1 MPKPEKHK
9 WTFAARFRR
18 GAFGWRSQPA
28 IKRVKEAVSE
38 IRKSA
43 RKHPLLAA
51 EGAVLL
57 LGKLSPALEQVDSSS
72 GAIGTAVNNAIG
84 KLVPIIAP
92 APADDELREAWLER
106 LWEAYQADQIPYIE
120 SLADHWG
127 ELCASK
133 ERASA
138 WADRLLGITRMALD
152 PDRSIGGYFHGTP
165 ACLSA
170 LFYSERYAE
179 VVEILEL
186 DTIWPYKRWAVR
198 ALTAMG
204 RKAEAIRYAE
214 SCRSPWAADTDID
227 SLCEEILLSSGLIDE
242 AYARFGITANRAG
255 TYLAWFRAVAKKYPK
270 KPAAVV
276 LADLVGTTP
285 GDEGKWFAAAKDAGL
300 FDEALALAS
309 RSPCDPKTL
318 TRAARDYADKE
329 PAFAV
334 GAGLLALH
342 WLVQGH
348 GYEITV
354 ADVRAAYSH
363 TLKAAEH
370 AGAAAATQEEIRRL
384 VATEKMAD
392 RFVSRVLGR
401 ELGLEW
407 SSDQAAA

>member
-1 MPKPEKHK
+1 MPKPENHKSENHK

-43 RKHPLLAA
+43 RKQPLLAA

-57 LGKLSPALEQVDSSS
+57 LEKLSPALEQVDSSS

-84 KLVPIIAP
+84 KLVPIIAA
-92 APADDELREAWLER
+92 APAADELREAWLER
-106 LWEAYQADQIPYIE
+106 LWEAHQADQIPYIE
-120 SLADHWG
+120 SLAEHWG

-133 ERASA
+133 EQACA
-138 WADRLLGITRMALD
+138 WADRLLGITRMALN
-152 PDRSIGGYFHGTP
+152 PDRSIGGHFHGTS

-170 LFYSERYAE
+170 LFHSERYAE
-179 VVEILEL
+179 VVELLEV

-198 ALTAMG
+198 ALAAMG
-204 RKAEAIRYAE
+204 RKAEAVRYAQ
-214 SCRSPWAADTDID
+214 SCRSPWATDTDID
-227 SLCEEILLSSGLIDE
+227 SLCEEVLLSSGLIDE
-242 AYARFGITANRAG
+242 AYARYGLTANRAG

-270 KPAAVV
+270 KPAAEV
-276 LADLVGTTP
+276 LADLAGTTP

-300 FDEALALAS
+300 FDEALALAT
-309 RSPCDPKTL
+309 RSPCDPRTL
-318 TRAARDYADKE
+318 TRAARDYADEE

-354 ADVRAAYSH
+354 ADVQAAYSH

-384 VATEKMAD
+384 VATEKTAD
-392 RFVSRVLGR
+392 RFVSRALGR
-401 ELGLEW
+401 DLGLE
-407 SSDQAAA
+407 